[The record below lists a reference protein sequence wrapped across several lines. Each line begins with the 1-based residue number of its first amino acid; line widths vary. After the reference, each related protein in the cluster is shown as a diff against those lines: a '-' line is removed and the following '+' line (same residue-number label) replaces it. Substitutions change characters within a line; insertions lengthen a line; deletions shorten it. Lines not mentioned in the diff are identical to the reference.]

1 MEHETLTRVVIGAAM
16 RVHRVLGPGFVES
29 VYQKALAWEL
39 RVAKLDAEC
48 ERRLHVRYDGVL
60 VGEFVADLVVD
71 GCVLIETKAVRA
83 LAPLHEVQLV
93 NYLTASG
100 IEIGLLLNFGSD
112 RLEFKRK
119 TRTYKPRQN
128 AVQDARD
135 EARQDA
141 QEKAG

>member
-1 MEHETLTRVVIGAAM
+1 MEHETLTRVIIGAAM

-100 IEIGLLLNFGSD
+100 IEVIDLD
-112 RLEFKRK
+112 I
-119 TRTYKPRQN
+119 
-128 AVQDARD
+128 V
-135 EARQDA
+135 
-141 QEKAG
+141 